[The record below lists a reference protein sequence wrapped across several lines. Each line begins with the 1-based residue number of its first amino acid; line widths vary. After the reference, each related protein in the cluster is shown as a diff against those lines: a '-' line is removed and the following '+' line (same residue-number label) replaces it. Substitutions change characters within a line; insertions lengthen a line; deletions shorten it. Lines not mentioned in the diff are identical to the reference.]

1 VAAHKPVPISTLPV
15 FAGLQKND
23 PLPAVICTPTTK
35 EETHDTP
42 ISGAEIVSSSLM
54 TASQWAFV
62 EAKAI
67 ELFKYGQGVA
77 ALRGLLLVDTKYEF
91 GFDAATGT
99 IYVMDEMHTP
109 DSSRYW
115 LAESYAARRAAGQ
128 EPENIDKE
136 FLRLWFRDHC
146 DPYAD
151 ARLPDAPPELVA
163 ELSAR
168 YIQLYQRI
176 TGQEFPYPSPR
187 PAAGASA
194 DAGAAV
200 GVAADSGPSAVSA
213 RELHDAIAASVA
225 PLFPPARDRVVVALQ
240 SKDAPDGQ
248 APVEA
253 LVAAL
258 GPLAKTCAAA
268 DGSSDGLAAAAT
280 SAASGVADGE
290 ATATAVETYSIMPL
304 TKAAEAAAL
313 AAALSAE
320 KVHFSHTIIVTAA
333 AAASGPDT
341 VSAFLAGHTPFP
353 IVRLTDSAPGADSDA
368 TADLG
373 SAGGADRVQRV
384 TSAAEASSA
393 IRRLTS

>member
-1 VAAHKPVPISTLPV
+1 MAAHKPVPISTLPV

-136 FLRLWFRDHC
+136 
-146 DPYAD
+146 
-151 ARLPDAPPELVA
+151 
-163 ELSAR
+163 
-168 YIQLYQRI
+168 
-176 TGQEFPYPSPR
+176 SPR
-187 PAAGASA
+187 
-194 DAGAAV
+194 AAV
-200 GVAADSGPSAVSA
+200 WFTIRNPLSSPVLAGSPPQSFLKVAH
-213 RELHDAIAASVA
+213 L
-225 PLFPPARDRVVVALQ
+225 
-240 SKDAPDGQ
+240 
-248 APVEA
+248 
-253 LVAAL
+253 
-258 GPLAKTCAAA
+258 CY
-268 DGSSDGLAAAAT
+268 
-280 SAASGVADGE
+280 SGV
-290 ATATAVETYSIMPL
+290 
-304 TKAAEAAAL
+304 
-313 AAALSAE
+313 
-320 KVHFSHTIIVTAA
+320 
-333 AAASGPDT
+333 
-341 VSAFLAGHTPFP
+341 
-353 IVRLTDSAPGADSDA
+353 
-368 TADLG
+368 
-373 SAGGADRVQRV
+373 
-384 TSAAEASSA
+384 
-393 IRRLTS
+393 